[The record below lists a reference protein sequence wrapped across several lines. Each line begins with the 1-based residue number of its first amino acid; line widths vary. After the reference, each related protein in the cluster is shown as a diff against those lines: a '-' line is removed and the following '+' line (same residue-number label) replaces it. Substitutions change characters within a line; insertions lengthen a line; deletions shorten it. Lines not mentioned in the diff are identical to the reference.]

1 MLKLSEVA
9 EGRDSWKRLMAG
21 TRGRG
26 RGLRLDLQP
35 ADADTHNRGREVEDI
50 SKGHL
55 KHSMCLQ

>member
-9 EGRDSWKRLMAG
+9 EGRDSGKRLMAG

-35 ADADTHNRGREVEDI
+35 ADARHP
-50 SKGHL
+50 
-55 KHSMCLQ
+55 